1 MAPDQHVPANALGK
15 TSRIS
20 LDGRRSERSVILA
33 DGSMHSL
40 TLLHPGVYTLSS
52 EVAETIRVLSG
63 MAYYHAEGGNDVQE
77 LHAGDSMVIPAS
89 QSYRLEV
96 VEPLDY
102 LLSS

>member
-40 TLLHPGVYTLSS
+40 TLLHPGIYTLSS
-52 EVAETIRVLSG
+52 DGAETIQVLSG
-63 MAYYHAEGGNDVQE
+63 MAYYHAEGANDVQE
-77 LHAGDSMVIPAS
+77 LRAGDSIVIPAS

-96 VEPLDY
+96 TEPLDY

>member
-40 TLLHPGVYTLSS
+40 TLLHPGIYALNSDG
-52 EVAETIRVLSG
+52 AETIRVLSG
-63 MAYYHAEGGNDVQE
+63 MAYYHAEGSNDVQE
-77 LHAGDSMVIPAS
+77 LHAGDSMVIPAN

-96 VEPLDY
+96 VEALDY

>member
-1 MAPDQHVPANALGK
+1 
-15 TSRIS
+15 
-20 LDGRRSERSVILA
+20 
-33 DGSMHSL
+33 
-40 TLLHPGVYTLSS
+40 LSS

-63 MAYYHAEGGNDVQE
+63 MAYYHAEGANDVQE

>member
-1 MAPDQHVPANALGK
+1 MAPEQHVPANALGK

-40 TLLHPGVYTLSS
+40 TLLHPGIYALNSDG
-52 EVAETIRVLSG
+52 AETIRVLSG
-63 MAYYHAEGGNDVQE
+63 MAYYHAEGSNDVQE
-77 LHAGDSMVIPAS
+77 LHAGDSMVIPAN

-96 VEPLDY
+96 VEALDY

>member
-1 MAPDQHVPANALGK
+1 MAPEQHVPANALGK

-40 TLLHPGVYTLSS
+40 TLLHPGIYTLSS
-52 EVAETIRVLSG
+52 EVTETIQILSG
-63 MAYYHAEGGNDVQE
+63 IAYYRAEGANDTQE
-77 LHAGDSMVIPAS
+77 LHTGDSMVIPAN

>member
-1 MAPDQHVPANALGK
+1 
-15 TSRIS
+15 
-20 LDGRRSERSVILA
+20 
-33 DGSMHSL
+33 
-40 TLLHPGVYTLSS
+40 
-52 EVAETIRVLSG
+52 
-63 MAYYHAEGGNDVQE
+63 QE